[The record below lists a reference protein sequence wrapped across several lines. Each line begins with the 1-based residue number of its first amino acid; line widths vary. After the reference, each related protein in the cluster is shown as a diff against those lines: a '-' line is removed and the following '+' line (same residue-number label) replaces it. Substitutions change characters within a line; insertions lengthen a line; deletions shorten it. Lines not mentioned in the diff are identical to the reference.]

1 MDSELMSNFIRIG
14 LPLLVMAASVFL
26 TLKLPYTRRFI
37 PPVTLAILAALVYVI
52 PTFLQGNDKDLN
64 DVLLTLYFTMTLML
78 SCMLS
83 LIAALFFKK
92 KKN

>member
-14 LPLLVMAASVFL
+14 LPLLVMAVSVFL
-26 TLKLPYTRRFI
+26 TLKLPYSRRFI

-92 KKN
+92 KKK